1 MQRKAIS
8 FMIVLPL
15 LCVFSFLETYAQPG
29 TGELPGTKS
38 NEPPATGASKP
49 APARPAPH
57 ILIFGAEKQG
67 RLDPKTSNK
76 NPSGNLFEEMAL
88 NARSED
94 ALAFYIKSK
103 NPSLSLQILDKNKTE
118 VAVTKDPSGY
128 FKLATPTGGLP
139 VDGQYC
145 VRVTGAPSGR
155 SAAAFKIKVDRLG
168 LTKVAY
174 SERFTQ
180 IVAEL
185 RDEDPASVEETVAKL
200 EKLAKDSP
208 YLPTAFERLGILYL
222 ENRKDVVKAGRAME
236 QAIKA
241 NGAAVIKVSYD
252 SKWRP
257 MTKARS
263 GDADFEDKRVGWLRI
278 QGGRLTL
285 PDGANNKEP
294 TTLAGNQIKESSRT
308 NFTAYNVIRITANNS
323 RKQYFFATETKRLI
337 EADLIVKLIQNYVV
351 GKTSVQE

>member
-1 MQRKAIS
+1 MKRKLIPL
-8 FMIVLPL
+8 MIVLPL
-15 LCVFSFLETYAQPG
+15 LSLFSSLESYAQSG
-29 TGELPGTKS
+29 TCELPGTKS
-38 NEPPATGASKP
+38 SEPPATGSTKP

-57 ILIFGAEKQG
+57 TLIFGAEKQG
-67 RLDPKTSNK
+67 KLDPKTSDK
-76 NPSGNLFEEMAL
+76 NPSGNLFEEMIL

-94 ALAFYIKSK
+94 ALAIYIKSK
-103 NPSLSLQILDKNKTE
+103 NPTLSLQVLDKNKAE
-118 VAVTKDPSGY
+118 VAVAKDPSGY
-128 FKLATPTGGLP
+128 FKIATPTGGLP
-139 VDGQYC
+139 VNGDYR
-145 VRVTGAPSGR
+145 VRVMCAPSGG
-155 SAAAFKIKVDRLG
+155 SAALFKIKVDRLG

-174 SERFTQ
+174 SERFTK

-285 PDGANNKEP
+285 PDSANNKEP

-308 NFTAYNVIRITANNS
+308 NFTAYNMVRITANSS
-323 RKQYFFATETKRLI
+323 RKQYFFATEAKRQI